1 MKVFSKRSL
10 LFLFLSVACLMQG
23 FAQTTEW
30 KKMRYGNQAFRS
42 RNYNKAAD
50 CYQDILR
57 QNPQNPY
64 ALFNMA
70 EVYLTKGDAV
80 MADSLFEQVTRFS
93 SSAGLKARAYH
104 NRGVI
109 RQKSAAADPEK
120 KQQLLR
126 DAIEQ
131 YKQSLRLN
139 PHDENTRYN
148 LALCQKQLKNDK
160 NQNQPKP
167 QPKPQ
172 SKPQPQPQKQNEKPQ
187 PKDQKNQPYY
197 NLVRQAEAQTLE
209 KLKKAQ
215 PRQRQQG
222 KNW

>member
-1 MKVFSKRSL
+1 MKDFSKRSL

-70 EVYLTKGDAV
+70 DVYLTKGDAV

-93 SSAGLKARAYH
+93 SSVGLKARAYH

-172 SKPQPQPQKQNEKPQ
+172 PQPQPQKQNEKPQ

>member
-1 MKVFSKRSL
+1 M
-10 LFLFLSVACLMQG
+10 
-23 FAQTTEW
+23 
-30 KKMRYGNQAFRS
+30 
-42 RNYNKAAD
+42 AD
-50 CYQDILR
+50 
-57 QNPQNPY
+57 
-64 ALFNMA
+64 
-70 EVYLTKGDAV
+70 VYLTKGDAV

-172 SKPQPQPQKQNEKPQ
+172 PQPQSQKQNEKPQ